1 MAKPGV
7 MFYFETRP
15 CIKRLSLEEKGA
27 LFEAILD
34 YGEYGTLPEVD
45 GVLGVAWDFIRP
57 RIDLDSGRYDDRVTQ
72 SRYAVA
78 VREAK
83 KKGVQVPSFEQ
94 WQASSQGSSSQ
105 ALSDDSEGYP
115 NSNSKPNSNSISNS
129 NSESNSNSNSTSK
142 EYKAGKPPAP
152 ARQRY
157 GSFGWVRLTE
167 NEYKRLVTDLG
178 KTEAQRC
185 IAYIDEAAQSTG
197 NKNKWRD
204 WNLVTRKCHREGWGL
219 SRTANNRGGTPLP
232 DYGGNEQ
239 WSL

>member
-7 MFYFETRP
+7 MFYFEIRP

-57 RIDLDSGRYDDRVTQ
+57 RIDLDSGRYDNKVTQ
-72 SRYAVA
+72 SKYAVA

-83 KKGVQVPSFEQ
+83 KKGLQVPSFEQ
-94 WQASSQGSSSQ
+94 WQASSRENSDQ
-105 ALSDDSEGYP
+105 ALSDDRERYP
-115 NSNSKPNSNSISNS
+115 NSNSKPNSNS
-129 NSESNSNSNSTSK
+129 NSESNSKSNSNSTSK

-152 ARQRY
+152 ARQKY
-157 GSFGWVRLTE
+157 GSFGWVRLTQE
-167 NEYKRLVTDLG
+167 EYRRLLTDFG
-178 KTEAQRC
+178 EKEAQRC

-204 WNLVTRKCHREGWGL
+204 WNLVIRKCHREGWGL
-219 SRTANNRGGTPLP
+219 SRTTNNRGGTPLP
-232 DYGGNEQ
+232 DYGGGKA

>member
-7 MFYFETRP
+7 MFYFEIRP

-57 RIDLDSGRYDDRVTQ
+57 RIDLDSGRYDDKVTQ
-72 SRYAVA
+72 SKYAVA

-83 KKGVQVPSFEQ
+83 KKGLQVPSFEQ
-94 WQASSQGSSSQ
+94 WQASSQDNSNQ
-105 ALSDDSEGYP
+105 ALSDDSERYP
-115 NSNSKPNSNSISNS
+115 NSKPNS
-129 NSESNSNSNSTSK
+129 NSESNSNSKSISNSTSK

-152 ARQRY
+152 ARQKY
-157 GSFGWVRLTE
+157 GSFGWVRLTQE
-167 NEYKRLVTDLG
+167 EYNRLLTDFG
-178 KTEAQRC
+178 ETEAQRC

-204 WNLVTRKCHREGWGL
+204 WNLVIRKCHRESWGL

-232 DYGGNEQ
+232 DYGGGKE